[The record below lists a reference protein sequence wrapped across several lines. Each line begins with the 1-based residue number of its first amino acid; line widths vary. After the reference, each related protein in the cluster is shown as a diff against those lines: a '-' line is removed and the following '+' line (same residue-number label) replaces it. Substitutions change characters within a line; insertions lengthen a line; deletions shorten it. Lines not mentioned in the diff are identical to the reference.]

1 MADLQLNAIE
11 RKEIAK
17 LAETC
22 GYKST
27 HCVFAAHCGFLL
39 SALFTITLRL
49 CCLLPRPAVNRQ
61 ETEKLL
67 HEYRR
72 LTSKTLDR
80 STFRDILHGTFGMTD
95 DFFMDRGEF
104 SSALTKPSKCSGCTW
119 YYFLDGCQFS
129 ELLTKTTTAIS
140 APRSGSRACL

>member
-27 HCVFAAHCGFLL
+27 HCVFATHCGLLL
-39 SALFTITLRL
+39 SALFTIALRL
-49 CCLLPRPAVNRQ
+49 CCLLLRPAVNRQ

-80 STFRDILHGTFGMTD
+80 STFRDLLHGTFGMTD
-95 DFFMDRGEF
+95 DFFMDRGDF
-104 SSALTKPSKCSGCTW
+104 SSSLCTLADAVGACGNIYW
-119 YYFLDGCQFS
+119 MVFS
-129 ELLTKTTTAIS
+129 FQS
-140 APRSGSRACL
+140 F

>member
-1 MADLQLNAIE
+1 MADSLNAIE

-27 HCVFAAHCGFLL
+27 HCTFAPEFCILVFRSVNTSPLARSLHV
-39 SALFTITLRL
+39 
-49 CCLLPRPAVNRQ
+49 AVNRL

-72 LTSKTLDR
+72 MTSKTLDR
-80 STFRDILHGTFGMTD
+80 STFRDLLHGTLGMTD
-95 DFFMDRGEF
+95 DFFMDRG
-104 SSALTKPSKCSGCTW
+104 
-119 YYFLDGCQFS
+119 
-129 ELLTKTTTAIS
+129 
-140 APRSGSRACL
+140 R

>member
-1 MADLQLNAIE
+1 MADVHLNAIE

-27 HCVFAAHCGFLL
+27 HCVFAAPFIFLL
-39 SALFTITLRL
+39 FALFTVFL
-49 CCLLPRPAVNRQ
+49 CLYCLLPRITVNRQ

-80 STFRDILHGTFGMTD
+80 STFRDLLHGTFGMTD

-104 SSALTKPSKCSGCTW
+104 S
-119 YYFLDGCQFS
+119 
-129 ELLTKTTTAIS
+129 
-140 APRSGSRACL
+140 